1 MNDDERTA
9 QLLTRLASETHAP
22 PSAIAAIDRAVGS
35 ARAPHRRSLPRV
47 RLPGA
52 APVVAAA
59 LVAAVLVVSALLPGR
74 VNAADILARA
84 EHAAV
89 SGAAAVQSYR
99 GVITGENWMGDQ
111 GVRAAAAST
120 FEQQVSFAAPNKVRL
135 DVTARAPN
143 GAVGRQLLVSDG
155 TNGWIYAA
163 DAKAAQ
169 PVPPEFVLQSAP
181 FAASTLGQAIE
192 SFSPAFDAT
201 QLADETVAGRRALV
215 LQLVSKQGNPMAKQV
230 SKVRLWLD
238 QETLLQVGAE
248 MSDSSGALM
257 MRWRFD
263 SIALGVEIAPD
274 RFVFVVPPGV
284 KITQILPPGA
294 QQPNRDQA
302 WAMVASQVGF
312 QLFRPI
318 CGIDGLEELLP
329 GMADNGL
336 VSLPFRVP
344 NGPAVVVL
352 QQGPLAS
359 FGPVG
364 GDAVTIG
371 DLKATYRV
379 ADGAQF
385 LDFDKGATHLRIQAP
400 QPLPKEQLVHLAVS
414 LTPVPKT
421 Q

>member
-1 MNDDERTA
+1 MNDEERTA
-9 QLLTRLASETHAP
+9 QLLTRLALETHAP

-35 ARAPHRRSLPRV
+35 ARAPHRRAVPRFMLP
-47 RLPGA
+47 LTA
-52 APVVAAA
+52 SVVAAT
-59 LVAAVLVVSALLPGR
+59 LVAAVLVTSALLPAR

-84 EHAAV
+84 ETTAV
-89 SGAAAVQSYR
+89 RGTVAVQSYR
-99 GVITGENWMGDQ
+99 GVIKGQNWMGDQ
-111 GVRAAAAST
+111 GLRAAAAST

-135 DVTARAPN
+135 DITARAPN

-155 TNGWIYAA
+155 TNGWIYVP

-192 SFSPAFDAT
+192 SFSQAFDAT

-215 LQLVSKQGNPMAKQV
+215 LQLVPKQGNPMAKQV

-238 QETLLQVGAE
+238 QETLVQLGAE

-257 MRWRFD
+257 MRWQFD
-263 SIALGVEIAPD
+263 SITLGGEIAPD
-274 RFVFVVPPGV
+274 TFVFALPAGV
-284 KITQILPPGA
+284 KITQIVPPGA

-302 WAMVASQVGF
+302 WAMVASQVPF
-312 QLFRPI
+312 QLFRPV

-329 GMADNGL
+329 GKADNGL
-336 VSLPFRVP
+336 VMLPFRVP
-344 NGPAVVVL
+344 NGPAVVLL
-352 QQGPLAS
+352 QQGALAS
-359 FGPVG
+359 FGPLIG
-364 GDAVTIG
+364 EAVAIG
-371 DLKATYRV
+371 DLKATYSV

-400 QPLPKEQLVHLAVS
+400 QPLPREALIHLAVS
-414 LTPVPKT
+414 LTPVPMPR
-421 Q
+421 

>member
-1 MNDDERTA
+1 MNDEERTA
-9 QLLTRLASETHAP
+9 QLLTRLALETHAP
-22 PSAIAAIDRAVGS
+22 PSAIAALDRAVAS
-35 ARAPHRRSLPRV
+35 ARAPHGRSLPRF

-59 LVAAVLVVSALLPGR
+59 LVAAVLVASALLPAR
-74 VNAADILARA
+74 VNAADLLARA
-84 EHAAV
+84 EQAAV
-89 SGAAAVQSYR
+89 SGTTGLQSYR
-99 GVITGENWMGDQ
+99 GVIKGENWMGDQ
-111 GVRAAAAST
+111 GKRAAAAST
-120 FEQQVSFAAPNKVRL
+120 FEQRVSFAAPNKLRL
-135 DVTARAPN
+135 DVAATAPN
-143 GAVGRQLLVSDG
+143 GAVGRELLVSDG
-155 TNGWIYAA
+155 TNGWIYMP
-163 DAKAAQ
+163 DVKAAQ

-215 LQLVSKQGNPMAKQV
+215 LQLVPKQGNPMAKQV

-248 MSDSSGALM
+248 MSDSAGALM

-263 SIALGVEIAPD
+263 SIALGGVIAPD
-274 RFVFVVPPGV
+274 TFVFVVPPGV
-284 KITQILPPGA
+284 RITQIVPPGA
-294 QQPNRDQA
+294 NRDQA
-302 WAMVASQVGF
+302 WAMVASQVPF

-318 CGIDGLEELLP
+318 SGIDGLEELLP
-329 GMADNGL
+329 GKADTGL
-336 VSLPFRVP
+336 VMLPFRVP

-359 FGPVG
+359 FGPVS

-371 DLKATYRV
+371 ELKATYRV

-400 QPLPKEQLVHLAVS
+400 QPLPKEALFHLAVS
-414 LTPVPKT
+414 LTPVPKP